1 MSTDALETAIGLVD
15 VTLRDLGTPPW
26 GSRIAP
32 DDLGAAAAALSPVG
46 ARVIEAMDP
55 AAARACMDGR
65 TESPLDRLRVV
76 ARQAGGARLGIV
88 VTGRA
93 LLGDVPVG
101 PGVAERLVASAAVS
115 GANRVRAY
123 DPLNDPEM
131 LLGVAQGAADAGIG
145 FVPTLV
151 LGPVPGAAD
160 ARWVD
165 EALALAEL
173 PGASSLCISDLGG
186 NLTPV
191 SMGLLVGNIVA
202 KCRLP
207 VEVSLRAT
215 GGLASMS
222 ALSAALAGAHAIHA
236 SVGAAALVAGRPSA
250 EALYVALHGGDRE
263 FDVDVPALEEAGRV
277 IWPLVAQER
286 VRRAAEL
293 AGGPQL
299 QLPPDLAAGLLARL
313 ARQGLAS
320 RAHEAADEC
329 AAVCRDLGGVTYA
342 PPVGEDIVAQA
353 AQHLVDGVRWRE
365 TTAALA
371 DVALGTRGRHRG
383 PVGDEALAVARGIG
397 GTGDVPDLAAV
408 LAAAPPDVSEE
419 DAIVMAQFP
428 DSGLRLVDRR
438 RSLAAEEAGDEGIA
452 IDRGLIETL
461 VQVVEGAGQSEVT
474 VEIGG
479 ARVTVRPAVAAVA
492 PGGGAAVPQAEDGI
506 RVDSPMVGTFYSAPN
521 PDAESFVKVG
531 DRVVQGQVLCI
542 IEAMK
547 IFNEITAERAGTIRE
562 IKVGN
567 AEPVEV
573 GQALFILAP

>member
-1 MSTDALETAIGLVD
+1 MSTDAPETAIGLVD

-32 DDLGAAAAALSPVG
+32 DDLGAAAAALAPVG

-88 VTGRA
+88 LTGRA

-131 LLGVAQGAADAGIG
+131 LLGVAKGAADAGIG

-151 LGPVPGAAD
+151 LGPVPDAAD
-160 ARWVD
+160 VRWVD

-173 PGASSLCISDLGG
+173 PGAGSLCISDLGG

-202 KCRLP
+202 RCPLP

-313 ARQGLAS
+313 ARQGLAG
-320 RAHEAADEC
+320 RAHEAAEEC
-329 AAVCRDLGGVTYA
+329 AAVCRDLGGVTFA

-353 AQHLVDGVRWRE
+353 A
-365 TTAALA
+365 
-371 DVALGTRGRHRG
+371 
-383 PVGDEALAVARGIG
+383 
-397 GTGDVPDLAAV
+397 
-408 LAAAPPDVSEE
+408 
-419 DAIVMAQFP
+419 
-428 DSGLRLVDRR
+428 
-438 RSLAAEEAGDEGIA
+438 
-452 IDRGLIETL
+452 
-461 VQVVEGAGQSEVT
+461 
-474 VEIGG
+474 
-479 ARVTVRPAVAAVA
+479 
-492 PGGGAAVPQAEDGI
+492 
-506 RVDSPMVGTFYSAPN
+506 
-521 PDAESFVKVG
+521 
-531 DRVVQGQVLCI
+531 
-542 IEAMK
+542 
-547 IFNEITAERAGTIRE
+547 
-562 IKVGN
+562 
-567 AEPVEV
+567 
-573 GQALFILAP
+573 

>member
-1 MSTDALETAIGLVD
+1 MSTDAPETAIGLVD

-32 DDLGAAAAALSPVG
+32 DDLGAAAAALAPVG

-88 VTGRA
+88 LTGRA

-131 LLGVAQGAADAGIG
+131 LLGVAKGAADAGIG

-151 LGPVPGAAD
+151 LGPVPDAAD
-160 ARWVD
+160 VRWVD

-173 PGASSLCISDLGG
+173 PGAGSLCISDLGG

-202 KCRLP
+202 RCPLP

-313 ARQGLAS
+313 ARQGLAG
-320 RAHEAADEC
+320 RAHEAAEEC
-329 AAVCRDLGGVTYA
+329 AAVCRDLGGVTFA

-365 TTAALA
+365 TTPALA

-383 PVGDEALAVARGIG
+383 PVGDDALAVARGIG

-408 LAAAPPDVSEE
+408 IAAAPSDVSEE
-419 DAIVMAQFP
+419 DAVIMAQFP
-428 DSGLRLVDRR
+428 DSGQRLVDRR
-438 RSLAAEEAGDEGIA
+438 RSLAAEESGDEGIA

-479 ARVTVRPAVAAVA
+479 ARVTVRPAVAAASPV
-492 PGGGAAVPQAEDGI
+492 GGGAAPQAEDGI

-521 PDAESFVKVG
+521 PDAEAFVKVG

-547 IFNEITAERAGTIRE
+547 IFNEITAERAGTVRE
-562 IKVGN
+562 VKVGN
-567 AEPVEV
+567 AEPVEF

>member
-1 MSTDALETAIGLVD
+1 MSTDAPETAIGLVD

-32 DDLGAAAAALSPVG
+32 DDLGAAAAALAPVG

-88 VTGRA
+88 LTGRA

-131 LLGVAQGAADAGIG
+131 LLGVAKGAADAGIG

-151 LGPVPGAAD
+151 LGPVPDAAD

-173 PGASSLCISDLGG
+173 PGAGSLCISDLGG

-202 KCRLP
+202 RCPLP

-313 ARQGLAS
+313 ARQGLAG
-320 RAHEAADEC
+320 RAHEAAEEC
-329 AAVCRDLGGVTYA
+329 AAVCRDLGGVTFA

-365 TTAALA
+365 TTPALA

-383 PVGDEALAVARGIG
+383 PVGDDALAVARGIG
-397 GTGDVPDLAAV
+397 GTGDVPDLEAV
-408 LAAAPPDVSEE
+408 IAAAPSDVSEE
-419 DAIVMAQFP
+419 DAVIMAQFP
-428 DSGLRLVDRR
+428 DSGQRLVDRR
-438 RSLAAEEAGDEGIA
+438 RSLAAEESGDEGIA

-479 ARVTVRPAVAAVA
+479 ARVTVRPAVAAASPV
-492 PGGGAAVPQAEDGI
+492 GGAAAPQAEDGI

-521 PDAESFVKVG
+521 PDAEAFVKVG

-547 IFNEITAERAGTIRE
+547 IFNEITAERAGTVRE
-562 IKVGN
+562 VKVGN
-567 AEPVEV
+567 AEPVEF